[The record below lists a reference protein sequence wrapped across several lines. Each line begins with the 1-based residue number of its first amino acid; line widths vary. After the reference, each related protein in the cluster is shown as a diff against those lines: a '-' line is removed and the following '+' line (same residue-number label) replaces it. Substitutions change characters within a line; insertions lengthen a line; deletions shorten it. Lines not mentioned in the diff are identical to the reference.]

1 MKNKYRVLDLFC
13 GAGGL
18 SLGFKNAGY
27 EIVGGIE
34 WDESALRTHKLN
46 IKSKLDFCGD
56 ISKISNEYILDT
68 YKIIDMII
76 GGPPCQGFSGLNR
89 RNKDGDDPRN
99 MLFQQYLRFV
109 ELLNPKIVL
118 IENVKQ
124 ILTSKNGF
132 VKNEICRILDELG
145 YNVSYSIV
153 CASQYG
159 VPQDRYRAIF
169 IGVKKELGE
178 YSFDLLK
185 KYEKNKV
192 TVKDALSD
200 IAQIES
206 VVVQDM
212 NSQEYYLLGETQSNY
227 QKLMRKNSDNK
238 LYNHLMYYPT
248 ENVQKMI
255 SFVKQGKNWR
265 DVPAHLFKT
274 QRDNRQ
280 SNYLRRLDYNTQ
292 SITIDTGH
300 NMYFH
305 PLFNRVPTIRESARL
320 QSFPDDF
327 IFTGNKG
334 EQFKQVGNAVP
345 PLMAFAIACSI
356 LEVLKNEKK

>member
-1 MKNKYRVLDLFC
+1 MKKYKVLDLFC

-18 SLGFKNAGY
+18 SLGFKNAGF

-34 WDESALRTHKLN
+34 WNEAALQTHKLN
-46 IKSKLDFCGD
+46 IKSKYDYCGD
-56 ISKISNEYILDT
+56 ITEIRDEYILKT
-68 YKIIDMII
+68 YNNVDVII

-109 ELLNPKIVL
+109 GLLKPKIVL

-132 VKNEICRILDELG
+132 VKDEICKVLKELG
-145 YNVSYSIV
+145 YNVEYSIV
-153 CASQYG
+153 RASLYG

-169 IGVKKELGE
+169 IGVK
-178 YSFDLLK
+178 DLYGKYDFNILK
-185 KYEKNKV
+185 KYEKPLV
-192 TVKDALSD
+192 TVGDAISD
-200 IAQIES
+200 IAEIEND
-206 VVVQDM
+206 VLADL
-212 NSQEYYLLGETQSNY
+212 NKKDYYILKETKSNY
-227 QKLMRKNSDNK
+227 QKLMRKKSNNK

-248 ENVQKMI
+248 QNVQKMI
-255 SFVKQGKNWR
+255 SYVRPGYNWR
-265 DVPAHLFKT
+265 EVPKELFKSD
-274 QRDNRQ
+274 RDNRQ
-280 SNYLRRLDYNTQ
+280 SNYLRRLDYKTQ

-305 PLFNRVPTIRESARL
+305 PVFNRVPTIRESARL

-327 IFTGNKG
+327 IFVGNKG

-345 PLMAFAIACSI
+345 PLMAYAIACSL
-356 LEVLKNEKK
+356 LEVLKNAK